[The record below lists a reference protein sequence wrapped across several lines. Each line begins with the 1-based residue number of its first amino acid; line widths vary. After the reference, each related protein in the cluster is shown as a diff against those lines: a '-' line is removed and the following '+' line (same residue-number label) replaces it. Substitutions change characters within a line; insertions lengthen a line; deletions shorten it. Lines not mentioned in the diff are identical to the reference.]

1 MRVVW
6 ICTFR
11 PYPTDS
17 IDDKNAYV
25 KPRGPKLVRILGK
38 LSPLGM
44 V

>member
-1 MRVVW
+1 MSVVW

-11 PYPTDS
+11 PYPTDR
-17 IDDKNAYV
+17 IQDKNAHV
-25 KPRGPKLVRILGK
+25 KPRGPKLVIILGK